1 MLLFLSVIS
10 LEIKTD
16 PAPDPPS
23 QEQNSVDYQ
32 VADLDTLLTS
42 VQEDNI
48 PVNQFLY
55 QQRQLFKS
63 VYSQENEFEN
73 YLFADYNF
81 RQPNEL
87 PFITFLGGIGPIN
100 LPLDDRFEPDGF
112 LTPYKDKH
120 YDPGSCNRLH
130 DFI

>member
-32 VADLDTLLTS
+32 VADVDTLLTS
-42 VQEDNI
+42 VEEDNI
-48 PVNQFLY
+48 PVNEFHC
-55 QQRQLFKS
+55 QQRDEFEV
-63 VYSQENEFEN
+63 VYSQYYEFRS
-73 YLFADYNF
+73 YNF
-81 RQPNEL
+81 DQFTEL
-87 PFITFLGGIGPIN
+87 PSIRFLGDVFLQN
-100 LPLDDRFEPDGF
+100 LPLADRFEPDVF

-130 DFI
+130 DFV